1 MRKMLFLLL
10 AIATSATAWSQAQP
24 DYIPE
29 QLGRDAHHIIQSLG
43 AFVGNERA
51 ESQSFDITYMPAGN
65 GVEGVMIINTAD
77 YRCTFKLDAEYEM
90 CYELTIDIRSKEFL
104 DQFYNLFA
112 VYRPRR
118 ATAASNSQSTNSSN
132 ITCIHFS
139 TKIFK
144 SLYIN
149 TIHEFPIICLLQLCK
164 KRKKAFIFS

>member
-10 AIATSATAWSQAQP
+10 AIATSATAWSQTQP

-77 YRCTFKLDAEYEM
+77 YRCTFKLDADYEI

-112 VYRPRR
+112 VYRTENQDDHRIMSFGNEKLRITENP
-118 ATAASNSQSTNSSN
+118 STTSRYRS
-132 ITCIHFS
+132 
-139 TKIFK
+139 FK
-144 SLYIN
+144 FTIN
-149 TIHEFPIICLLQLCK
+149 Q
-164 KRKKAFIFS
+164 

>member
-1 MRKMLFLLL
+1 MRKMFFLLL
-10 AIATSATAWSQAQP
+10 AITTSATAWSQAQP

-112 VYRPRR
+112 VYRTENQDDHRIMSFGNEKLRITENP
-118 ATAASNSQSTNSSN
+118 STTSRYRS
-132 ITCIHFS
+132 
-139 TKIFK
+139 FK
-144 SLYIN
+144 FTIN
-149 TIHEFPIICLLQLCK
+149 Q
-164 KRKKAFIFS
+164 

>member
-77 YRCTFKLDAEYEM
+77 YRCTFKLEAEYEM

-112 VYRPRR
+112 VYRTENQDDHRIMSFGNEKLRITENP
-118 ATAASNSQSTNSSN
+118 STTSRDRS
-132 ITCIHFS
+132 
-139 TKIFK
+139 FK
-144 SLYIN
+144 FTIN
-149 TIHEFPIICLLQLCK
+149 Q
-164 KRKKAFIFS
+164 

>member
-112 VYRPRR
+112 VYRTENQDDHRIMSFGNEKLRITENP
-118 ATAASNSQSTNSSN
+118 STTSRYRS
-132 ITCIHFS
+132 
-139 TKIFK
+139 FK
-144 SLYIN
+144 F
-149 TIHEFPIICLLQLCK
+149 TIDQ
-164 KRKKAFIFS
+164 

>member
-77 YRCTFKLDAEYEM
+77 YRCTFKLDADYEM

-112 VYRPRR
+112 VYRTENQDDHRIMSFGNEKLRITENP
-118 ATAASNSQSTNSSN
+118 STTSRYRS
-132 ITCIHFS
+132 
-139 TKIFK
+139 FK
-144 SLYIN
+144 FTL
-149 TIHEFPIICLLQLCK
+149 E
-164 KRKKAFIFS
+164 

>member
-77 YRCTFKLDAEYEM
+77 YRCTFKLDADYEM
-90 CYELTIDIRSKEFL
+90 CYELTIDIRSKQLL

-112 VYRPRR
+112 VYRTENQDDHRIMSFGNEKLRITENP
-118 ATAASNSQSTNSSN
+118 STTSRYRS
-132 ITCIHFS
+132 
-139 TKIFK
+139 FK
-144 SLYIN
+144 F
-149 TIHEFPIICLLQLCK
+149 TIDQ
-164 KRKKAFIFS
+164 

>member
-77 YRCTFKLDAEYEM
+77 YRCTFKLDADYEM

-112 VYRPRR
+112 VYRTENQDDHRIMSFGHEKLRITENP
-118 ATAASNSQSTNSSN
+118 STTSRYRS
-132 ITCIHFS
+132 
-139 TKIFK
+139 FK
-144 SLYIN
+144 FTIN
-149 TIHEFPIICLLQLCK
+149 Q
-164 KRKKAFIFS
+164 

>member
-1 MRKMLFLLL
+1 MRKMFFLLL

-112 VYRPRR
+112 VYRTENQDDHRIMSFGNEKLRITENP
-118 ATAASNSQSTNSSN
+118 STTSRYRS
-132 ITCIHFS
+132 
-139 TKIFK
+139 FK
-144 SLYIN
+144 FTIN
-149 TIHEFPIICLLQLCK
+149 Q
-164 KRKKAFIFS
+164 

>member
-10 AIATSATAWSQAQP
+10 AIATSATVWSQTQP

-112 VYRPRR
+112 VYRTENQDDHRIMSFGNEKLRITENP
-118 ATAASNSQSTNSSN
+118 STTSRYRS
-132 ITCIHFS
+132 
-139 TKIFK
+139 FK
-144 SLYIN
+144 FTIN
-149 TIHEFPIICLLQLCK
+149 Q
-164 KRKKAFIFS
+164 

>member
-65 GVEGVMIINTAD
+65 DVEGNMIINTAD
-77 YRCTFKLDAEYEM
+77 YRCTFKLSADQDL
-90 CYELTIDIRSKEFL
+90 CYELLIDIRSQEFL
-104 DQFYNLFA
+104 SEFYTLFSA
-112 VYRPRR
+112 YPTESYDGYRLMTFGNEHLRIEEKP
-118 ATAASNSQSTNSSN
+118 SKSTRYRS
-132 ITCIHFS
+132 
-139 TKIFK
+139 FK
-144 SLYIN
+144 FTL
-149 TIHEFPIICLLQLCK
+149 EK
-164 KRKKAFIFS
+164 

>member
-1 MRKMLFLLL
+1 MKKIVLFLL
-10 AIATSATAWSQAQP
+10 AVATGTMTWSQVQP

-77 YRCTFKLDAEYEM
+77 YRCTFKLDGQYDI

-112 VYRPRR
+112 VYRTENKDGHRIMSFGNEKLHISETP
-118 ATAASNSQSTNSSN
+118 STTSRFRS
-132 ITCIHFS
+132 
-139 TKIFK
+139 FK
-144 SLYIN
+144 F
-149 TIHEFPIICLLQLCK
+149 TIE
-164 KRKKAFIFS
+164 

>member
-65 GVEGVMIINTAD
+65 GVDGVMIINTAD
-77 YRCTFKLDAEYEM
+77 YRCTFKLDADYEM

-112 VYRPRR
+112 VYRTENQDDHRIMSFGNEKLRITENP
-118 ATAASNSQSTNSSN
+118 STTSRYRS
-132 ITCIHFS
+132 
-139 TKIFK
+139 FK
-144 SLYIN
+144 FTIN
-149 TIHEFPIICLLQLCK
+149 Q
-164 KRKKAFIFS
+164 

>member
-77 YRCTFKLDAEYEM
+77 YRCTFKLDADYEM

-112 VYRPRR
+112 VYLPLLYLRIDWGLNMVSYRLAHITKSRP
-118 ATAASNSQSTNSSN
+118 NN
-132 ITCIHFS
+132 ILTDHIS
-139 TKIFK
+139 VILNTK
-144 SLYIN
+144 
-149 TIHEFPIICLLQLCK
+149 E
-164 KRKKAFIFS
+164 